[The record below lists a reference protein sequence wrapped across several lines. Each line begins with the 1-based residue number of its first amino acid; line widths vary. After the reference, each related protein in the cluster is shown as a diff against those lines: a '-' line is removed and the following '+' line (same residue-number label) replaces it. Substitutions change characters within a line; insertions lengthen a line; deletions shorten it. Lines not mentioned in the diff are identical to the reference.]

1 MDVLISGMTRRSLAL
16 LCTVF
21 SFAANGL
28 TAPEPGFL
36 EGDLSIHSE
45 TGVEL
50 ADKPSPTP
58 DQTLYKE
65 YRLAVFS
72 KDHQTEIA
80 EVAVDEHGHYRL
92 PLPPGEYILD
102 MKRRTGNRPRVAPR
116 PFTITSQKTTKMD
129 MEINIS
135 FPPPM

>member
-1 MDVLISGMTRRSLAL
+1 MLISGMTRRSLAL
-16 LCTVF
+16 LFAVF
-21 SFAANGL
+21 SFATGGL
-28 TAPEPGFL
+28 AAPEPGFL

-45 TGVEL
+45 KGVDL

-65 YRLAVFS
+65 YGLAVFS

-80 EVAVDEHGHYRL
+80 EVAVDEHGQYRL
-92 PLPPGEYILD
+92 PLPPGEYVLD
-102 MKRRTGNRPRVAPR
+102 MKKRAGNRPRVAPR
-116 PFTITSQKTTKMD
+116 PFTITSQKTTKVD
-129 MEINIS
+129 MEINI